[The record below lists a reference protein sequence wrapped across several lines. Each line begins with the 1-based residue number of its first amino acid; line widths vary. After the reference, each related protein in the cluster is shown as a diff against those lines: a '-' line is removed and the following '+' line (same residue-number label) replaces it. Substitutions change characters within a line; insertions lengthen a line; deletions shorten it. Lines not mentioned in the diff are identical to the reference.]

1 VPHLP
6 ALLNTVRVTM
16 KRDSLKILAALS
28 AALFL
33 TLVGCEAK
41 KSSNPLSPSVAGPI
55 PGVEIT
61 SPKLVEPAQGFKFKE
76 NQQPIKLTIENS
88 SSTGVRPISYT
99 FEVASDS
106 DFNSKVFARS
116 GVAPGEG
123 GRTSVQLDTLEL
135 GRPYYWRA
143 RADDGANNSLYSSAQ
158 FEMFPRAVLTV
169 PALVSPV
176 NNEQV
181 SSRRPTL
188 RIRNSEHN
196 SAIGTVSYFF
206 VVSRDQAFTQIVA
219 TGLEVETATT
229 DYGVDRDLDFGVTY
243 FWRVRAGDGEV
254 TTDWSA
260 TQAFRGPATPAP
272 GPGPGPSPAPGGP
285 CNSSS
290 PEAIVKCER
299 AKYGHMSHGQ
309 MNQLLIAI
317 TRSLNRNGIGGGPFG
332 ILRKQSG
339 TNCNG
344 YSCDVICAGQG
355 GSQRQWDVLGDIEG
369 DQSPGWGGPNTDG
382 IRVDLCEV
390 R

>member
-1 VPHLP
+1 MTRKTLKIVAALP
-6 ALLNTVRVTM
+6 A
-16 KRDSLKILAALS
+16 AAL
-28 AALFL
+28 L

-55 PGVEIT
+55 AGVEIT

-88 SSTGVRPISYT
+88 SSTGVRPMSYT

-123 GRTSVQLDTLEL
+123 GRTSVQLDPLEL

-158 FEMFPRAVLTV
+158 FELLPRAVLTV
-169 PALVSPV
+169 PGLVSPV
-176 NNEQV
+176 NNAQV
-181 SSRRPTL
+181 STRRPVL
-188 RIRNSEHN
+188 RIRNSERN

-219 TGLEVETATT
+219 TGQEIESGQT
-229 DYGVDRDLDFGVTY
+229 DYVVDRDLDYGATH
-243 FWRVRAGDGEV
+243 FWRVRASDGEV
-254 TTDWSA
+254 TTDWSE
-260 TQAFRGPATPAP
+260 TQAFRGPPTPAP
-272 GPGPGPSPAPGGP
+272 SPSPGPSPGPAPGGP
-285 CNSSS
+285 CNSSN
-290 PEAIVKCER
+290 PEAIVSCER
-299 AKYGHMSHGQ
+299 AKYGHMSHSQ
-309 MNQLLIAI
+309 MYQLMVAI
-317 TRSLNRNGIGGGPFG
+317 TQSLNRNGIGGGPFG

-344 YSCDVICAGQG
+344 YSCDVICSGQG
-355 GSQRQWDVLGDIEG
+355 GSQRQWDVLGDIDG
-369 DQSPGWGGPNTDG
+369 AQSPSWSGPNTNG